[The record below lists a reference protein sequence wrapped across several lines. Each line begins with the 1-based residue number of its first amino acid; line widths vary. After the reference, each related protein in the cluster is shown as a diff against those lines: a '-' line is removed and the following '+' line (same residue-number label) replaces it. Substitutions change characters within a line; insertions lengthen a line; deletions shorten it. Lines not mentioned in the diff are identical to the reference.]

1 MKKAEE
7 QASKEAAEN
16 IRKEAQ
22 EKARQSLE
30 EQTKLVGEKNQL
42 LQTVKKLNRDVAK
55 LENFKRSL
63 LQQLQDDD
71 EVRKGVLYA
80 LPSIPNERHVDIVV
94 VVVVLEALIH
104 KCLSFIS
111 NALTLFSAPPVH

>member
-1 MKKAEE
+1 MQNLELE
-7 QASKEAAEN
+7 VKES
-16 IRKEAQ
+16 Q

-71 EVRKGVLYA
+71 DV
-80 LPSIPNERHVDIVV
+80 SIKHFP
-94 VVVVLEALIH
+94 
-104 KCLSFIS
+104 
-111 NALTLFSAPPVH
+111 

>member
-1 MKKAEE
+1 MQNLELE
-7 QASKEAAEN
+7 VKES
-16 IRKEAQ
+16 Q

-71 EVRKGVLYA
+71 DV
-80 LPSIPNERHVDIVV
+80 SIKHSP
-94 VVVVLEALIH
+94 
-104 KCLSFIS
+104 
-111 NALTLFSAPPVH
+111 

>member
-1 MKKAEE
+1 MQNLELE
-7 QASKEAAEN
+7 VKES
-16 IRKEAQ
+16 Q

-71 EVRKGVLYA
+71 EVL
-80 LPSIPNERHVDIVV
+80 LPRSSTAHDSSCV
-94 VVVVLEALIH
+94 
-104 KCLSFIS
+104 CLFYTATI
-111 NALTLFSAPPVH
+111 LTTDA

>member
-1 MKKAEE
+1 MKE
-7 QASKEAAEN
+7 S
-16 IRKEAQ
+16 Q

-71 EVRKGVLYA
+71 EVRQNHFSMLF
-80 LPSIPNERHVDIVV
+80 VV
-94 VVVVLEALIH
+94 VVVIVRSPQSVSL
-104 KCLSFIS
+104 CTVS
-111 NALTLFSAPPVH
+111 NT

>member
-1 MKKAEE
+1 MKE
-7 QASKEAAEN
+7 S
-16 IRKEAQ
+16 Q

-71 EVRKGVLYA
+71 EVRQNHFSMLF
-80 LPSIPNERHVDIVV
+80 VV
-94 VVVVLEALIH
+94 VVVIVRSPQSVSS
-104 KCLSFIS
+104 CTVS
-111 NALTLFSAPPVH
+111 NT

>member
-1 MKKAEE
+1 MQNLELE
-7 QASKEAAEN
+7 VKES
-16 IRKEAQ
+16 Q

-71 EVRKGVLYA
+71 DVRAG
-80 LPSIPNERHVDIVV
+80 R
-94 VVVVLEALIH
+94 
-104 KCLSFIS
+104 
-111 NALTLFSAPPVH
+111 APRAPRPLGAAPGRF

>member
-1 MKKAEE
+1 M
-7 QASKEAAEN
+7 
-16 IRKEAQ
+16 KEAQ